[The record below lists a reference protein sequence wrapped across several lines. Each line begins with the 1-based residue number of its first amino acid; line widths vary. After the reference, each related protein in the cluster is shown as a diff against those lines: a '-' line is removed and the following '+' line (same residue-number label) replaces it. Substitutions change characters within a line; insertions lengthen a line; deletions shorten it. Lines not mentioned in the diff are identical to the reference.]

1 MKRNFKGIFNHKVR
15 LSAVIYHILFFIN
28 LAETRK
34 GGIIKMFHVS
44 SCNVLVI

>member
-15 LSAVIYHILFFIN
+15 SLPLYHILFFIN

-34 GGIIKMFHVS
+34 GGIIKMFHVAR
-44 SCNVLVI
+44 VTY